1 MRTIWGSMVD
11 CHILRRSSWG
21 SLGNG
26 VNVLRVLMTFVE
38 FQVVFKRM
46 KISSDVLVVATQTSN
61 TQPLSCS
68 LKVKDIIGPD

>member
-1 MRTIWGSMVD
+1 
-11 CHILRRSSWG
+11 
-21 SLGNG
+21 
-26 VNVLRVLMTFVE
+26 MTFVE